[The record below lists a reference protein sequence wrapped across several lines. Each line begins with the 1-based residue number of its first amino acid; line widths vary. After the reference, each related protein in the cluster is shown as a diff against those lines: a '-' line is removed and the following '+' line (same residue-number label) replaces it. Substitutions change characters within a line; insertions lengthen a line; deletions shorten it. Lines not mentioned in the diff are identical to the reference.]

1 MDKTEM
7 YKHIAEW
14 RKYLRRHECNVFDA
28 LFYDKE
34 DVTEEDVQSI
44 VIKVAEFFNMPQP
57 DMQSK
62 CNTFAEVM
70 MGDVADKCEISYNM
84 EMLRK
89 IGINNRDALTLCLV
103 HEMTHQLL
111 QTHRFMVFCSERWIH
126 ELAADMTAGLY
137 AARYGLTTGKYK
149 FALSIQKHCITHPC
163 GELRKAIFEYGH
175 HCQEYQMT
183 DGDKIINQMKNMMPA
198 FVLSH
203 QKELQD
209 DWYRMLEGIE
219 LSGQDSSHSQDNTD
233 TFVVGGTY
241 GNLIHSDFLS
251 LVSDNKDYP
260 KHTVMA
266 FLKQYLSDNPDE
278 FIDMVKETVTSK
290 RFLSDYIAS
299 IADVLM
305 NTSCQMASS
314 MSYIKERLDIKGV
327 ITHKQRLESYTNL
340 LENLKNYHKNPDP
353 KIEAE
358 LDLVFNS
365 IDPATWKM
373 FFLKQSPKLQAK
385 MNEYVNPKRLAEMSN
400 MQLVV
405 RKVKSIDVHCKNDGF
420 YRLFLV
426 REYESLMVHFSRKNG
441 FILYLIYL
449 LDRKLKGNKADTL
462 DLSKYKKLFGK
473 LYNKVYGIN
482 GESFFTEMMKN
493 YNANNE
499 VQQKGLYSALKS
511 IRDDIGST
519 CDRMQEPAEPF
530 ILRDIASHLAV
541 LPERIILPEEIMALA

>member
-1 MDKTEM
+1 MEAAEM

-14 RKYLRRHECNVFDA
+14 RKFLRRHECNVFDA
-28 LFYDKE
+28 LFYDK
-34 DVTEEDVQSI
+34 DDITEEDVKSI
-44 VIKVAEFFNMPQP
+44 VTKVAAFFNMPQP
-57 DMQSK
+57 EIRSK
-62 CNTFAEVM
+62 CDTFAEVM
-70 MGDVADKCEISYNM
+70 MSEGADKCELSYNM
-84 EMLRK
+84 ELLRK
-89 IGINNRDALTLCLV
+89 IGINNRDAFTLCLV

-111 QTHRFMVFCSERWIH
+111 QAHRFMLFCSERWIH

-149 FALSIQKHCITHPC
+149 YALSIQNHCITHPN
-163 GELRKAIFEYGH
+163 GQLRKEIFELGH

-183 DGDKIINQMKNMMPA
+183 EGDKITDQMKSMMPE

-203 QKELQD
+203 QKELED
-209 DWYRMLEGIE
+209 DWHRMLEEIE
-219 LSGQDSSHSQDNTD
+219 LIGQDSSSPENTVSFIIDD
-233 TFVVGGTY
+233 THDDRITDDI
-241 GNLIHSDFLS
+241 L
-251 LVSDNKDYP
+251 
-260 KHTVMA
+260 MA
-266 FLKQYLSDNPDE
+266 FVKQYMSDNPDE
-278 FIDMVKETVTSK
+278 LIEMLKEILRSK

-299 IADVLM
+299 LTEGLM

-340 LENLKNYHKNPDP
+340 LDNLKNYHKNPDP

-385 MNEYVNPKRLAEMSN
+385 LNEYVNPGKLAEISK

-441 FILYLIYL
+441 FVLYMIYL
-449 LDRKLKGNKADTL
+449 LDRKINGDKADTL
-462 DLSKYKKLFGK
+462 DLSKYKTLFGK
-473 LYNKVYGIN
+473 LYNIIYGIN
-482 GESFFTEMMKN
+482 GEIFFTEMMKS

-499 VQQKGLYSALKS
+499 VQQKGLYTALKS

-519 CDRMQEPAEPF
+519 CDRMQEPSEPF

-541 LPERIILPEEIMALA
+541 LPDRIILPDEIMALA